1 MDNVMFLEGKLVY
14 LRAMERDDVGNEYYS
29 WVNDGVT
36 MKYLDSPFP
45 LTMENLYSYYDSI
58 KDNNDNIFFAIIEKN
73 SGKHIGN
80 AKIGPIHWIHRRTG
94 FGRIIGKKYCSKG
107 YGQEVTKLLIKYIF
121 DQLNLNRIVE
131 HNISDNVK
139 AVESNVKSGL
149 DNEGVIQSYVYAD
162 GSYRDVVVVGL
173 TRKKYLEKK
182 ISGIFD

>member
-1 MDNVMFLEGKLVY
+1 M
-14 LRAMERDDVGNEYYS
+14 
-29 WVNDGVT
+29 
-36 MKYLDSPFP
+36 
-45 LTMENLYSYYDSI
+45 
-58 KDNNDNIFFAIIEKN
+58 
-73 SGKHIGN
+73 
-80 AKIGPIHWIHRRTG
+80 
-94 FGRIIGKKYCSKG
+94 
-107 YGQEVTKLLIKYIF
+107 LIKYIF